1 MTTMNRLDKY
11 FEKEEKGAKGL
22 YVHIPFCHKK
32 CYYCDFLTFPGQEKR
47 MDSYISNLLKE
58 MEIYQ
63 NKYGKIL
70 IDSVFLGGG
79 SPSYLSLDNL
89 DKLLK
94 GIHENF
100 NLNSKIEF
108 TIEMNPE
115 DVRQD
120 KLKILKDYGVNR
132 ISLGVQTFDENILKI
147 LGRVHKSSDV
157 IEAIDLLNKNS
168 FANINLD
175 MIYSLPLQEEKNL
188 ENDLKIISYLS
199 PNHLSYYSLILEENT
214 YLHRLVRENKI
225 SLNDDEMDRN
235 FYHKI
240 VTSLEEIGLKRYE
253 ISNFAKESYESV
265 HNKKYWQMKEVL
277 GIGMGAS
284 GFYKKAR
291 YKNVCNFKKYGEM
304 INDGVL
310 PIGDYSEYNLKELR
324 TDYIIT
330 NMRLKEGI
338 NLKNYEEIFGIS
350 LLKERERKIKEYLD
364 EGFLI
369 LMDNNLF
376 FSLDGVDISN
386 HILVDLI

>member
-1 MTTMNRLDKY
+1 
-11 FEKEEKGAKGL
+11 
-22 YVHIPFCHKK
+22 
-32 CYYCDFLTFPGQEKR
+32 
-47 MDSYISNLLKE
+47 
-58 MEIYQ
+58 
-63 NKYGKIL
+63 
-70 IDSVFLGGG
+70 
-79 SPSYLSLDNL
+79 
-89 DKLLK
+89 
-94 GIHENF
+94 
-100 NLNSKIEF
+100 
-108 TIEMNPE
+108 
-115 DVRQD
+115 
-120 KLKILKDYGVNR
+120 
-132 ISLGVQTFDENILKI
+132 
-147 LGRVHKSSDV
+147 
-157 IEAIDLLNKNS
+157 
-168 FANINLD
+168 
-175 MIYSLPLQEEKNL
+175 
-188 ENDLKIISYLS
+188 
-199 PNHLSYYSLILEENT
+199 
-214 YLHRLVRENKI
+214 
-225 SLNDDEMDRN
+225 MDRN

>member
-1 MTTMNRLDKY
+1 
-11 FEKEEKGAKGL
+11 
-22 YVHIPFCHKK
+22 
-32 CYYCDFLTFPGQEKR
+32 

-175 MIYSLPLQEEKNL
+175 MIYSLPLQRRKKLRKWSKNNKL
-188 ENDLKIISYLS
+188 FKSQPSFLLFAYIRRK
-199 PNHLSYYSLILEENT
+199 HLST
-214 YLHRLVRENKI
+214 
-225 SLNDDEMDRN
+225 
-235 FYHKI
+235 
-240 VTSLEEIGLKRYE
+240 
-253 ISNFAKESYESV
+253 
-265 HNKKYWQMKEVL
+265 
-277 GIGMGAS
+277 
-284 GFYKKAR
+284 
-291 YKNVCNFKKYGEM
+291 
-304 INDGVL
+304 
-310 PIGDYSEYNLKELR
+310 
-324 TDYIIT
+324 
-330 NMRLKEGI
+330 
-338 NLKNYEEIFGIS
+338 
-350 LLKERERKIKEYLD
+350 
-364 EGFLI
+364 
-369 LMDNNLF
+369 
-376 FSLDGVDISN
+376 
-386 HILVDLI
+386 

>member
-1 MTTMNRLDKY
+1 MNRLDKY

-175 MIYSLPLQEEKNL
+175 MIYSYHYKKKKLRKWSKNNKL
-188 ENDLKIISYLS
+188 FKSQPSFLLFAYIRRK
-199 PNHLSYYSLILEENT
+199 HLST
-214 YLHRLVRENKI
+214 
-225 SLNDDEMDRN
+225 
-235 FYHKI
+235 
-240 VTSLEEIGLKRYE
+240 
-253 ISNFAKESYESV
+253 
-265 HNKKYWQMKEVL
+265 
-277 GIGMGAS
+277 
-284 GFYKKAR
+284 
-291 YKNVCNFKKYGEM
+291 
-304 INDGVL
+304 
-310 PIGDYSEYNLKELR
+310 
-324 TDYIIT
+324 
-330 NMRLKEGI
+330 
-338 NLKNYEEIFGIS
+338 
-350 LLKERERKIKEYLD
+350 
-364 EGFLI
+364 
-369 LMDNNLF
+369 
-376 FSLDGVDISN
+376 
-386 HILVDLI
+386 